1 MSRGRLVQLALVGA
15 AAGLFS
21 GLFGV
26 GGGVVI
32 VPLLVLWLLFD
43 ERTATGTSLLA
54 IAAVAAAGAVVQEVA
69 YGNVLFWDGVLVGL
83 PAVAGVVFGVWL
95 QHHIPAAMVRI
106 LFAVL
111 LVATAIAL
119 VAGSGWDGAAGSGG
133 GIGYLLAA
141 AAIGLAAGV
150 LSGLLGVGGGAFF
163 VPALILVLG
172 HDQLDAEA
180 TSLLAI
186 IPVSLVGAWR
196 QHRYGNLDHRA
207 GLVIGAT
214 AIPFAVLGVFAVNS
228 VPPRAVEV
236 AFALLLLYVAWQMA
250 RGGLAELREGREAAG
265 GPPGSG

>member
-54 IAAVAAAGAVVQEVA
+54 IAVVAAVGAAVQEVA

-83 PAVAGVVFGVWL
+83 PAIAGVLFGVWL
-95 QHHIPAAMVRI
+95 QHRIPAAVVRI
-106 LFAVL
+106 LFAILLVGTAIL
-111 LVATAIAL
+111 LVAGNGWEP
-119 VAGSGWDGAAGSGG
+119 AGGSGG
-133 GIGYLLAA
+133 GLGYYLAA

-207 GLVIGAT
+207 GLVIGAS
-214 AIPFAVLGVFAVNS
+214 AIPFAVIGVVVVNS
-228 VPPRAVEV
+228 VPAKAVEIG
-236 AFALLLLYVAWQMA
+236 FALLLLYVAWQMG
-250 RGGLAELREGREAAG
+250 RGALTELREGREPGDGAAG
-265 GPPGSG
+265 TR

>member
-54 IAAVAAAGAVVQEVA
+54 IAVVAAVGAAVQEAA
-69 YGNVLFWDGVLVGL
+69 YGNVLFWDGVLVGV
-83 PAVAGVVFGVWL
+83 PAVAGVLFGVWL
-95 QHHIPAAMVRI
+95 QHHIPAAVVRG
-106 LFAVL
+106 LFAIL
-111 LVATAIAL
+111 LVVTAILL
-119 VAGSGWDGAAGSGG
+119 VVGHGWEPAADPGG
-133 GIGYLLAA
+133 VYYAAA
-141 AAIGLAAGV
+141 AAIGLAAGI
-150 LSGLLGVGGGAFF
+150 LSGLLGVGGGALF
-163 VPALILVLG
+163 VPAMVLVLG
-172 HDQLDAEA
+172 HEQVDAEA

-207 GLVIGAT
+207 GLVIGAS
-214 AIPFAVLGVFAVNS
+214 AIPFAVIGVVAVNE
-228 VPPRAVEV
+228 VPPRLVEI
-236 AFALLLLYVAWQMA
+236 AFALLLLYIAWQMG
-250 RGGLAELREGREAAG
+250 RGALTELREGREPGDGAAG
-265 GPPGSG
+265 TR